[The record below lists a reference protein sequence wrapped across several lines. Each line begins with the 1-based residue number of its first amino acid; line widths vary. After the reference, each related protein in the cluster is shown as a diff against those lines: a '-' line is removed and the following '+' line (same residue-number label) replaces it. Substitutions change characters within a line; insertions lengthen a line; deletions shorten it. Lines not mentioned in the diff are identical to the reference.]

1 MHIRN
6 ICCIGGGYVGG
17 PTMAV
22 MALKCPDIQVNVV
35 DINKD
40 RIDNWNDKNLS
51 KLPVYEPG
59 LAEIVKECRGKNLH
73 FSTKVKEMIEIAD
86 MIFISVNTPTK
97 TKGLGAGKASDLKW
111 VENSAREV
119 ATFSKGHTI
128 VIEKSTLPVRTAEVI
143 QLILNSSQNQTNPDY
158 ENKMPIKEKPGSD
171 LNDATSQEKRSR
183 NKRRQSIKMVQL
195 NNENARCTYKIRSKR
210 SMKIIFGIILLLFI
224 AFIIIASIAA
234 SKFIEETPIAFV
246 FILFQFAQES

>member
-51 KLPVYEPG
+51 KLPIYEPG

-97 TKGLGAGKASDLKW
+97 TSGPGKGYAADLRYIEACAKQI
-111 VENSAREV
+111 AEV
-119 ATFSKGHTI
+119 SKTDKII
-128 VIEKSTLPVRTAEVI
+128 VEKSTVPVRTSEKI
-143 QLILNSSQNQTNPDY
+143 KQILAKHN
-158 ENKMPIKEKPGSD
+158 NKV
-171 LNDATSQEKRSR
+171 NFQ
-183 NKRRQSIKMVQL
+183 
-195 NNENARCTYKIRSKR
+195 
-210 SMKIIFGIILLLFI
+210 ILLLGEVSLKWKIYQKKLNHFHLLYGWVMKNI
-224 AFIIIASIAA
+224 LFII
-234 SKFIEETPIAFV
+234 
-246 FILFQFAQES
+246 L